1 MPRVK
6 SRPSWLSG
14 SWWGDQLERRLPGP
28 LGRIV
33 ASAREDDI
41 VLLAGSLAFYA
52 VVSLIP
58 LAILSMWIT
67 SLILGDQRISTFA
80 HRLADLAPKQIGID
94 TAITQIARQ
103 GTRIGLAALVVA
115 IWPAS
120 AYGAGLER
128 AFLRISPHKDRQRT
142 PMLGRGLLVLVLLPM
157 FVIGTIL
164 ASLIGSQILGSGTG
178 GQVLGIALALL
189 AAFALAFAALVVVY
203 LSFPPQ
209 RLPWPRI
216 LEAAAGTAT
225 SVSILSLLFVVYLNF
240 GANFQA
246 RYASSGMAAVVLLAL
261 WLFLT
266 NILVL
271 TGYRAALA
279 TSGKDGTAPTRPG
292 RCAAKRP
299 AAAGAR

>member
-1 MPRVK
+1 MPKVMQ
-6 SRPSWLSG
+6 RPAWLSA

-58 LAILSMWIT
+58 LAILSLWVT
-67 SLILGDQRISTFA
+67 SLVIGDQRISTFA
-80 HRLADLAPKQIGID
+80 HRLADFAPKQIGID
-94 TAITQIARQ
+94 TAVTQIAKQ
-103 GTRIGLAALVVA
+103 GTRIGVSALVVA

-142 PMLGRGLLVLVLLPM
+142 PMFGRGLLVLVMLPM

-164 ASLIGSQILGSGTG
+164 ASLFGSQILGAGTT
-178 GQVLGIALALL
+178 GQVLGLALALV
-189 AAFALAFAALVVVY
+189 AAFVLAFAALVVVY
-203 LSFPPQ
+203 LAFPPQ
-209 RLPWPRI
+209 RLPWRRI
-216 LEAAAGTAT
+216 LQAAAGTAAT
-225 SVSILSLLFVVYLNF
+225 VSILSLLFVVYLNF

-271 TGYRAALA
+271 TGYKAALA
-279 TSGKDGTAPTRPG
+279 TSGRDGTGPAHSGRRP
-292 RCAAKRP
+292 AKRP
-299 AAAGAR
+299 AGAGAR